1 MQLVAYV
8 RLFFFVSTVTQKMR
22 AGFNEIY
29 FGWYKE
35 KKFEAVSCMSHALN
49 QNLTIMSKVVVFIWR
64 KNILIVG
71 VIWRIFM
78 CKCITTL
85 SLNRKKYKKTYF
97 YQTCKANNTYKTA
110 NILLLVQSALDIIRF
125 IISKARYTSKEIFA
139 VL

>member
-1 MQLVAYV
+1 
-8 RLFFFVSTVTQKMR
+8 MR

-64 KNILIVG
+64 KNI
-71 VIWRIFM
+71 WRILM

-85 SLNRKKYKKTYF
+85 SLTRMKYKKNLLF
-97 YQTCKANNTYKTA
+97 YDQTCKANDTCKTA
-110 NILLLVQSALDIIRF
+110 NILLLIVQSALDIIRF
-125 IISKARYTSKEIFA
+125 IISKADCTSKRIFA